1 VFQGLHDDAGHQG
14 RDRTLFLIKSRFNWP
29 GMDKDID
36 IKVKSCSNCILR
48 KSKCKTSAELVNM
61 QSSYPFE
68 LVCID
73 YLSLEQSKGGY
84 GNILVITDHFTR
96 YAQAIPTRNQM
107 AKTTAKCLWENFIQH
122 YSFPAKLHSD
132 QGRNCMS
139 KIIVELCKLANITK
153 SRTTPYHPQDNGQV
167 ERFNQTLLNMLGTL
181 DEEKKPDWKSY
192 VAPLVHSYNATR
204 HESTGYSPQFLMFGW
219 HPRLALDAFLGVAS
233 DSPVKDHITY
243 VSSLE
248 KRLKFAYKTA
258 AKVAEK
264 ASKRHKT
271 RYDLRIR
278 HSNLQKGG
286 QSFAEESRFKR

>member
-1 VFQGLHDDAGHQG
+1 
-14 RDRTLFLIKSRFNWP
+14 
-29 GMDKDID
+29 M
-36 IKVKSCSNCILR
+36 
-48 KSKCKTSAELVNM
+48 
-61 QSSYPFE
+61 
-68 LVCID
+68 
-73 YLSLEQSKGGY
+73 EQ
-84 GNILVITDHFTR
+84 
-96 YAQAIPTRNQM
+96 
-107 AKTTAKCLWENFIQH
+107 
-122 YSFPAKLHSD
+122 
-132 QGRNCMS
+132 
-139 KIIVELCKLANITK
+139 
-153 SRTTPYHPQDNGQV
+153 
-167 ERFNQTLLNMLGTL
+167 FNQTLLNMLGTL
-181 DEEKKPDWKSY
+181 DEEKKPHCKSY

-258 AKVAEK
+258 ANVAEK

-286 QSFAEESRFKR
+286 QSFAEESRFQR